1 MEDNVAEDKKNNKVL
16 KDNNIKKLEDQI
28 IELTAALQ
36 RERADATNI
45 RRRTDEEKTKLAGYY
60 KASVVN
66 SFLPVIDN
74 FERSLKHI
82 PEDLK
87 DNSYI
92 KGMQGIVRQFE
103 EILTGLGVK
112 KIETLDKEFDPLLHE
127 AVAVEGEEGD
137 KEVISEELQSG
148 YQLDDEVMRPAMVKI
163 KRVSK

>member
-1 MEDNVAEDKKNNKVL
+1 MAEDKKNSKQS
-16 KDNNIKKLEDQI
+16 KDNNIQQLENQI

-36 RERADATNI
+36 RERADAINI

-82 PEDLK
+82 PEELK

-103 EILTGLGVK
+103 EILTNLGVK
-112 KIETLDKEFDPLLHE
+112 RIETIDQEFDPILHE
-127 AVAVEGEEGD
+127 AVAVDGEDGD
-137 KEVISEELQSG
+137 REIISEELQAG

-163 KRVSK
+163 KRVN

>member
-1 MEDNVAEDKKNNKVL
+1 MEDNVAEDKKTSKVL
-16 KDNNIKKLEDQI
+16 KDKDIKQLEDQI

-60 KASVVN
+60 KASVVS

-103 EILTGLGVK
+103 ETLASLGVK

-127 AVAVEGEEGD
+127 AVAVDGEEGD
-137 KEVISEELQSG
+137 KEMISEELQSG
-148 YQLDDEVMRPAMVKI
+148 YQLDNEVMRPAMVKI
-163 KRVSK
+163 KRV